1 VSNKYLLDANAF
13 IEAKDRYYGFDI
25 CPGYWSS
32 LLVQHDSKRLFSIDR
47 IADELNEQDDVVKQW
62 IENEVPD
69 TFFKKTEDQAVI
81 DKFQEMVKW
90 VYSQPQFTDA
100 AKTEFASVAD
110 GWVIAYAAVN
120 GLIVVTH
127 EQFAPEAKRKVP
139 MPNVCV
145 EFDVEYVDTFSM
157 LRELGEKFIQSTR
170 RRKDRRT
177 TG

>member
-1 VSNKYLLDANAF
+1 MSNKYLLDTNAF

-81 DKFQEMVKW
+81 DKFQEMVNW
-90 VYSQPQFTDA
+90 AYSQPQFTDA

-120 GLIVVTH
+120 GLVVVTH

-157 LRELGEKFIQSTR
+157 LRELGEKFIRSTK
-170 RRKDRRT
+170 RRKARR
-177 TG
+177 

>member
-1 VSNKYLLDANAF
+1 MSNKFLLDANAF
-13 IEAKDRYYGFDI
+13 IEAKDRYYGFDV

-81 DKFQEMVKW
+81 DKFQEMVNW

-120 GLIVVTH
+120 GLVVVTH

-157 LRELGEKFIQSTR
+157 LRELGEKFIRSTKHRKAR
-170 RRKDRRT
+170 R
-177 TG
+177 

>member
-1 VSNKYLLDANAF
+1 MSNRYLLDANAF
-13 IEAKDRYYGFDI
+13 IEAKERYYGFDI

-32 LLVQHDSKRLFSIDR
+32 LLVQHHSRRLFSIDR

-62 IENEVPD
+62 IRNEVPD

-81 DKFQEMVKW
+81 DKFQEMVNW

-100 AKTEFASVAD
+100 ARTEFASVAD

-120 GLIVVTH
+120 GLVVVTH

-157 LRELGEKFIQSTR
+157 LRELGETFVRSPKHRKAR
-170 RRKDRRT
+170 R
-177 TG
+177 